1 MLRYSQIC
9 LLMLIHVYR
18 LIPVGLRAVLVIVF
32 WWYRLGIAAE
42 RFIAD
47 IFFWSLAPGPVGTQK
62 SVRIRGVPLLVRKQ
76 CHLCAHMN
84 QRKFHF
90 EYIQVK
96 ARDRS
101 ATLIFPYL
109 LKPNDNS
116 VVAARR
122 YAESLITTVLL
133 TLSSRAHVSQCP
145 PCRDWHGSPVNYR
158 RSDQIVV
165 QHRREK
171 W

>member
-1 MLRYSQIC
+1 MFANANPRISSDSGRSPRGAGNRILMISIRNCCWALYCWCI
-9 LLMLIHVYR
+9 LLKF
-18 LIPVGLRAVLVIVF
+18 G
-32 WWYRLGIAAE
+32 
-42 RFIAD
+42 
-47 IFFWSLAPGPVGTQK
+47 PGPDGTQK